1 MKGWIKLHRK
11 TLNSS
16 IFDNP
21 HLLKMW
27 MWCLLKAS
35 HKGYKQLVGL
45 EEVELKEGQFITGRN
60 KGSLELNVNPS
71 TFYKHLKVLEDLGM
85 LELESNNKMTVVSV
99 VNWRLYQG
107 SEDEKEQPNNNKV
120 TTKNGQKDSRV
131 GFNNEMYNNEIAG
144 SNVDNQGNIVN
155 RNIKKEQQSNN
166 KVTTKEQQS
175 NTNKNVKKVKNE
187 KNIEFENFFEEVWSL
202 YPNKRGK
209 GQVSD
214 SKKREIFKVG
224 EEFKRC
230 INRYKQYVKDER
242 KKGFEDL
249 KYQNGSTFFNS
260 GYIDYLDENVEEK
273 EIKKRP
279 PLKMV
284 YRQL

>member
-1 MKGWIKLHRK
+1 MKGWIKLHRR

-27 MWCLLKAS
+27 MWCLLKTS

-45 EEVELKEGQFITGRN
+45 DEVELKEGQFITGRN

-71 TFYKHLKVLEDLGM
+71 TWYKHLKALERM
-85 LELESNNKMTVVSV
+85 EMIELESNNKMTVVNI
-99 VNWRLYQG
+99 VNWGLYQG
-107 SEDEKEQPNNNKV
+107 SETEE
-120 TTKNGQKDSRV
+120 
-131 GFNNEMYNNEIAG
+131 
-144 SNVDNQGNIVN
+144 
-155 RNIKKEQQSNN
+155 EQQSNN
-166 KVTTKEQQS
+166 KRTTKEQQS
-175 NTNKNVKKVKNE
+175 NTNKNVKNE
-187 KNIEFENFFEEVWSL
+187 KNIEIEDFFEEVWSL

-214 SKKREIFKVG
+214 SKKREVFKVG

-230 INRYKQYVKDER
+230 ISRYKQYVKDER

-260 GYIDYLDENVEEK
+260 GYIDYLDENVEVK

>member
-1 MKGWIKLHRK
+1 MSGGWISIHRK
-11 TLNSS
+11 IKDHWIWSDKPFSRGQAWIDILMMVNHTDAKVALGNELIDVKRGSRITSIRKLCDRWQWSNTKVRNFLKLLEEDGMLVINSDTKKTTLTVVNYDSYQHQGDS
-16 IFDNP
+16 RNDTGTTDERHENDT
-21 HLLKMW
+21 
-27 MWCLLKAS
+27 KAS
-35 HKGYKQLVGL
+35 
-45 EEVELKEGQFITGRN
+45 R
-60 KGSLELNVNPS
+60 
-71 TFYKHLKVLEDLGM
+71 KH
-85 LELESNNKMTVVSV
+85 T
-99 VNWRLYQG
+99 
-107 SEDEKEQPNNNKV
+107 NNNDN
-120 TTKNGQKDSRV
+120 KN
-131 GFNNEMYNNEIAG
+131 NNE
-144 SNVDNQGNIVN
+144 
-155 RNIKKEQQSNN
+155 
-166 KVTTKEQQS
+166 
-175 NTNKNVKKVKNE
+175 
-187 KNIEFENFFEEVWSL
+187 NIEDFFEEVWSL